1 MAQLTVI
8 QADCVEYLKTLDDN
22 TFDSVVTDPPYA
34 LDFMGKSWDSFGGG
48 KGFQAWCE
56 SWAAEC
62 LRVLKPGGYLLS
74 FGGTR
79 TYHRLACAI
88 EDAGFEIRDSLHWIY
103 GSGFPK
109 SRNISKAIDSEA
121 GAERKVIG
129 TAVYGDGHIQNSSE
143 SIGYHGSDPDSD
155 KRLITAPATEEAK
168 QWDGWGTALKPAH
181 EPIVMAR
188 KPLTGKTV
196 ASNVLE
202 FGTGAINVDGCRVG
216 TTDNLSGGTY
226 GGVFSGTRDADGNL
240 CKAIGSGDK
249 GRWPPNILLTH
260 SPHCIENSEC
270 AEGCPVAELDRQSG
284 TSASRMQPQSER
296 KGGRAT
302 DFRMNASG
310 ACHADGASRFFPR
323 FKYNAKAPK
332 SERPV
337 VVGLPGHPTV
347 KPVAVMRWLTK
358 LVTPPGGYVLD
369 LFGGTG
375 TTAEACHLEGFDCML
390 IENDPD
396 SIKRTNVRMEKYSV
410 QSEAV
415 WIQPSL
421 WGLELWPHG

>member
-74 FGGTR
+74 FGGT
-79 TYHRLACAI
+79 
-88 EDAGFEIRDSLHWIY
+88 
-103 GSGFPK
+103 
-109 SRNISKAIDSEA
+109 
-121 GAERKVIG
+121 
-129 TAVYGDGHIQNSSE
+129 
-143 SIGYHGSDPDSD
+143 
-155 KRLITAPATEEAK
+155 
-168 QWDGWGTALKPAH
+168 
-181 EPIVMAR
+181 
-188 KPLTGKTV
+188 
-196 ASNVLE
+196 
-202 FGTGAINVDGCRVG
+202 
-216 TTDNLSGGTY
+216 
-226 GGVFSGTRDADGNL
+226 
-240 CKAIGSGDK
+240 
-249 GRWPPNILLTH
+249 
-260 SPHCIENSEC
+260 
-270 AEGCPVAELDRQSG
+270 
-284 TSASRMQPQSER
+284 
-296 KGGRAT
+296 
-302 DFRMNASG
+302 
-310 ACHADGASRFFPR
+310 
-323 FKYNAKAPK
+323 
-332 SERPV
+332 
-337 VVGLPGHPTV
+337 
-347 KPVAVMRWLTK
+347 
-358 LVTPPGGYVLD
+358 
-369 LFGGTG
+369 G